1 MGDFNLPGRLPSR
14 LTGWRPLA
22 TGPTFPAPAPRL
34 QLDHLLAEGIQPGV
48 LGDCEIVHLPLSDH
62 RALVVDLDEAALSS
76 RPESPYPPVRDAPVR
91 NVTGEPAG

>member
-14 LTGWRPLA
+14 VTGWRPLG

-34 QLDHLLAEGIQPGV
+34 QLDHLLAEGIQPDV

-76 RPESPYPPVRDAPVR
+76 PPESPYPPVRDAPIR